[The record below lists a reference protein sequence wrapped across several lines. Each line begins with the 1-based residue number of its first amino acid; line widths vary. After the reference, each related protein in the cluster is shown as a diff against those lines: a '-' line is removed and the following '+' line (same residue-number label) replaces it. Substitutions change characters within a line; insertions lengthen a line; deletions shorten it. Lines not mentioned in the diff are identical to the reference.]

1 MKNDKFDIVDDI
13 LINALKEDVGN
24 GDITTTSL
32 IPENLVAQASL
43 ISRENFVLA
52 GMPFARRVFQLL
64 DENVKF
70 KVFKKDENHV
80 WSDQVL
86 IKIKGNARS
95 LLTAERT
102 ALNLLQRMSG
112 IASLT
117 ESYVDKIKGTGVKI
131 VDTRKTAP
139 GLRFFDKY
147 SVRIGGGHNHRSGL
161 FDGILIKDNHIA
173 VAGGVR
179 KAVRLARVRAQH
191 MLKVEVEVK
200 NISQVKDA
208 LTAGADIIM
217 LDNMSVDKMK
227 KAVEMIHVKKGNI
240 IIEASG
246 NITLDNVSDIAKTGV
261 NLISVGALTH
271 SAPASDI
278 SMDVDF

>member
-1 MKNDKFDIVDDI
+1 MNDKFDIADDI

-227 KAVEMIHVKKGNI
+227 KAVEIIHVKSRDI

>member
-1 MKNDKFDIVDDI
+1 MTNDKFDIVDDI

-43 ISRENFVLA
+43 IARENFVLA
-52 GMPFARRVFQLL
+52 GMPFARRVFRLM

-70 KVFKKDENHV
+70 KVFKKDGSHV
-80 WSDQVL
+80 WSGQVL
-86 IKIKGNARS
+86 VKIKGNARC

-117 ESYVDKIKGTGVKI
+117 ESYINKTKGTGVKI

-147 SVRIGGGHNHRSGL
+147 AVRSGGGHNHRSGL

-173 VAGGVR
+173 AAGGVR
-179 KAVRLARVRAQH
+179 KAIKLARSGAQH

-200 NISQVKDA
+200 NMSQVKDA
-208 LTAGADIIM
+208 LPTGADIIM
-217 LDNMSVDKMK
+217 LDNMSADKMK
-227 KAVEMIHVKKGNI
+227 RAVEIIKAKNRDI

-246 NITLDNVSDIAKTGV
+246 KITLDNVSSIAKTGV
-261 NLISVGALTH
+261 HLISVGALTH
-271 SAPASDI
+271 SAPAADI
-278 SMDVDF
+278 SMEVDF

>member
-1 MKNDKFDIVDDI
+1 MMNDKFDMADDI
-13 LINALKEDVGN
+13 LINSLKEDVGS
-24 GDITTTSL
+24 GDITTIAL

-43 ISRENFVLA
+43 IARENFVLA
-52 GMPFARRVFQLL
+52 GMPFARRIFQLL
-64 DENVKF
+64 DENVKL
-70 KVFKKDENHV
+70 KVFKKDGSHV
-80 WSDQVL
+80 WSGQVL
-86 IKIKGNARS
+86 VKIKGNARS

-117 ESYVDKIKGTGVKI
+117 ECYIDKIKGTGVKI

-147 SVRIGGGHNHRSGL
+147 AVRIGGGHNHRSGL
-161 FDGILIKDNHIA
+161 FDGILVKDNHIA
-173 VAGGVR
+173 AAGGIR
-179 KAVRLARVRAQH
+179 KAVRLARLRAQH

-208 LTAGADIIM
+208 LIAGADIIM

-227 KAVEMIHVKKGNI
+227 KAVEMINAKNMDI

-246 NITLDNVSDIAKTGV
+246 NITVDNVSDIAKTGV

>member
-1 MKNDKFDIVDDI
+1 
-13 LINALKEDVGN
+13 
-24 GDITTTSL
+24 
-32 IPENLVAQASL
+32 
-43 ISRENFVLA
+43 
-52 GMPFARRVFQLL
+52 
-64 DENVKF
+64 
-70 KVFKKDENHV
+70 
-80 WSDQVL
+80 
-86 IKIKGNARS
+86 
-95 LLTAERT
+95 
-102 ALNLLQRMSG
+102 
-112 IASLT
+112 
-117 ESYVDKIKGTGVKI
+117 VKI

-147 SVRIGGGHNHRSGL
+147 AVRTGGGHNHRSGL
-161 FDGILIKDNHIA
+161 FDGILVKDNHIA
-173 VAGGVR
+173 AAGGIR
-179 KAVRLARVRAQH
+179 KAVRLARLRAQH

-208 LTAGADIIM
+208 LIAGADIIM

-227 KAVEMIHVKKGNI
+227 KAVEMINAKNMDI

>member
-1 MKNDKFDIVDDI
+1 MNDKFDIADDI

-147 SVRIGGGHNHRSGL
+147 AVRIGGGHNHRSGL

-227 KAVEMIHVKKGNI
+227 KAVEIIHVKSRDI

>member
-1 MKNDKFDIVDDI
+1 MKNNKFDMVDDI
-13 LINALKEDVGN
+13 LINALNEDVGN

-32 IPENLVAQASL
+32 IPENLVAQAS
-43 ISRENFVLA
+43 IIARGNFVLA

-70 KVFKKDENHV
+70 KIFKKDGSHV
-80 WSDQVL
+80 WPGQVL
-86 IKIKGNARS
+86 VKINGNARS

-102 ALNLLQRMSG
+102 ALNFLQRMSG

-117 ESYVDKIKGTGVKI
+117 ESYVDKTKSTGVKI
-131 VDTRKTAP
+131 TDTRKTAP

-147 SVRIGGGHNHRSGL
+147 AVRTGGGHNHRSGL
-161 FDGILIKDNHIA
+161 FDGILVKDNHIA
-173 VAGGVR
+173 AAGGVR
-179 KAVRLARVRAQH
+179 KAVRLARLRSQH

-217 LDNMSVDKMK
+217 LDNMSLDKMK
-227 KAVEMIHVKKGNI
+227 KAVEIIHAKNRNV

-246 NITLDNVSDIAKTGV
+246 NITRDNVSDIAKTGV
-261 NLISVGALTH
+261 TLISVGALTH
-271 SAPASDI
+271 SAQASDI
-278 SMDVDF
+278 SMDIDF